1 MKPKRVDCADC
12 DNFRDYYIKKHK
24 CRLGKR
30 VMFRSKS
37 HPDLSDYEAGWPRY
51 CNYFKQKVK

>member
-30 VMFRSKS
+30 VMFRMQGA
-37 HPDLSDYEAGWPRY
+37 PDFNSGWPRY
-51 CNYFKQKVK
+51 CNNFKQKVK